1 MSIKP
6 YSVDAMRNVARRRL
20 PRMLF
25 DFVDGG
31 SDDEITR
38 SRNVSRFNEIEFAP
52 KVLQRTPDLDL
63 TTQVLGQRLSMP
75 VVVAP
80 TGLSGLLWQ
89 RGEMAVAQAC
99 AEAGVIM
106 TVSHATTVE
115 MEELAQASDNP
126 IWFQTLIYKDRGM
139 TREFADRARESGYS
153 ALVLTVDLQAL
164 GQRERDIRN
173 HFTIPPRIS
182 ARNVIDALTHPRWL
196 LEYLRQPPITMT
208 GYATEGQTDLATL
221 AQHMSTLFESNVGW
235 DDVEWLRAHWTGPL
249 ILKGVLHPEDARQAA
264 ELGVDAVVVSNHG
277 GRQLDTAPA
286 PIDVLPAIV
295 DRVADDIE
303 ILMCSGI
310 RRGTHVVKA
319 LALGA
324 TAVMIGRAHL
334 WGLASSGQ
342 SGVNDVFDI
351 LSAEMKRTLALG
363 GWNSIACLDR
373 TALCSQT
380 IPSTLSFI
388 E

>member
-1 MSIKP
+1 MNQKP
-6 YSVDAMRNVARRRL
+6 YSVDSMRSVAKRRL

-25 DFVDGG
+25 DFIDGG

-38 SRNVSRFNEIEFAP
+38 SRNVSRFDDIEFAP
-52 KVLQRTPDLDL
+52 RVLRRTPDLDL
-63 TTQVLGQRLSMP
+63 STEVLGQKLSMP

-80 TGLSGLLWQ
+80 TGLSGLMWPS
-89 RGEMAVAQAC
+89 GEMAVAKAC

-106 TVSHATTVE
+106 TVSHATTVA
-115 MEELAQASDNP
+115 MEALAQASTNP

-139 TREFADRARESGYS
+139 TRDFADRAKQSGYS

-182 ARNVIDALTHPRWL
+182 LKNVFDAVSHPGWL
-196 LEYLRQPPITMT
+196 YQYLSQPQITMT
-208 GYATEGQTDLATL
+208 GYAGDGMTDLGTL
-221 AQHMSTLFESNVGW
+221 AQHMATLFESNVGW
-235 DDVEWLRAHWTGPL
+235 DDVEWLRAHWDGPL
-249 ILKGVLHPEDARQAA
+249 ILKGILHPEDARQAA
-264 ELGVDAVVVSNHG
+264 RLGVDAVVVSNHG

-286 PIDVLPAIV
+286 PIDVLPAVV
-295 DRVADDIE
+295 DQVAGDME
-303 ILMCSGI
+303 VLMCSGI

-324 TAVMIGRAHL
+324 SAVMIGRAHL
-334 WGLASSGQ
+334 WGLAASGQ
-342 SGVNDVFDI
+342 PGVTEVLNI

-363 GWNSIACLDR
+363 GWNSVADIDR
-373 TALCSQT
+373 AALCSQS
-380 IPSTLSFI
+380 IPSTLS
-388 E
+388 